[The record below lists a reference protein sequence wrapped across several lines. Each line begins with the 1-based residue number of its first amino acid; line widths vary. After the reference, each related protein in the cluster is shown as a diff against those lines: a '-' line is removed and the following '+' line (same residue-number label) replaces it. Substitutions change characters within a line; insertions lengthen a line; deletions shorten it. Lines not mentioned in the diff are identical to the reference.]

1 MRGFPSRTWACDR
14 ARHAV
19 SLRLDD
25 ELSQLERALLD
36 RHLDRCPACAD
47 FAADTATLTH
57 QLRAAALIRL
67 ERPIEL
73 PLRRRVVFGLRSAGA
88 WAAAASVAATGLLA
102 VMALPAQRERVAKVN
117 NTPAYQRTNQDL
129 RDQRI
134 LRIAQMT
141 PVGFTL
147 ARAERGQQLDT

>member
-36 RHLDRCPACAD
+36 RHLDRCPSCAE

-57 QLRAAALIRL
+57 QLRAASLIRL
-67 ERPIEL
+67 ERPMEL

-88 WAAAASVAATGLLA
+88 WAAVASVAATGLLA

-117 NTPAYQRTNQDL
+117 NNPTYQRTNEDL
-129 RDQRI
+129 RDLRI
-134 LRIAQMT
+134 LRIAQMR

-147 ARAERGQQLDT
+147 ARAEHGQQLDT